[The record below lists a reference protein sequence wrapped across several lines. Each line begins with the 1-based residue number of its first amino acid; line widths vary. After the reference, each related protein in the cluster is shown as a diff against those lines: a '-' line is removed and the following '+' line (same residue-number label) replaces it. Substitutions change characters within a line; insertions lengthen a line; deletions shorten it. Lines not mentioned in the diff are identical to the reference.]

1 MFTVYENHEKTKPL
15 NTQQE
20 NKTTA

>member
-1 MFTVYENHEKTKPL
+1 MFTVYENQEKTKPL